1 MKPMAMKPAMSA
13 FSRSSYG
20 ALALLLAACASSP
33 PAPPQRPG
41 AAPPPVAAPVS
52 GSSQAP
58 AGPAPAP
65 APVPAPGSGEQRTAL
80 AAELTVE
87 QQWLDSY
94 FRGTPVQIRQ
104 QGDGALWVDVPR
116 EFCFDAGRSNVKP
129 PLAAVLDK
137 VAESLRRRSGAV
149 ITLLSAPD
157 DKPGS
162 ATPLALQRATQV
174 HKHLRDRGVPAERL
188 GEPKAAA
195 AGTMVQLR
203 IVAQPG

>member
-1 MKPMAMKPAMSA
+1 MPLKPTLA
-13 FSRSSYG
+13 RSSAG
-20 ALALLLAACASSP
+20 LLAVVLAACASGP
-33 PAPPQRPG
+33 TT
-41 AAPPPVAAPVS
+41 APPPR
-52 GSSQAP
+52 P
-58 AGPAPAP
+58 ATTPPASTPGPNPTPTTSAPAPAP
-65 APVPAPGSGEQRTAL
+65 APMPVPGSGEQRTAL

-116 EFCFDAGRSNVKP
+116 EYCFDAGRSNVKP

-174 HKHLRDRGVPAERL
+174 HKHLRDRGVPSERL

-195 AGTMVQLR
+195 TGTMVQLR
-203 IVAQPG
+203 IVALPG